1 MISATGKS
9 TIPRAREEIFTA
21 IEKLGGSMEL
31 KPYTSKSVPERG
43 HINAEV
49 KIASLFEP
57 DTLLSAQYF
66 DNLRRKTILEPEKA
80 LILAVLEDAINCFQ
94 DDVLAESGKAKKR
107 FDEAEEWVLDEGDDW
122 IFSFRNV
129 CEHLGLNPDYVRCG
143 LLRWKEKKLASQP
156 SRNVWQ
162 ETRMAG

>member
-80 LILAVLEDAINCFQ
+80 LIMAVLEDAINCFQ
-94 DDVLAESGKAKKR
+94 DNVLAESGKAKKR
-107 FDEAEEWVLDEGDDW
+107 FDEAEEWVLDEGGDW

-129 CEHLGLNPDYVRCG
+129 CEHLGFSPDYVRRG

-156 SRNVWQ
+156 SRGVWDG
-162 ETRMAG
+162 TRMAG

>member
-1 MISATGKS
+1 
-9 TIPRAREEIFTA
+9 
-21 IEKLGGSMEL
+21 MEL

-43 HINAEV
+43 HIDAAE

-66 DNLRRKTILEPEKA
+66 DNLHRKTILEPENR
-80 LILAVLEDAINCFQ
+80 LLLAVLEDATNCFK
-94 DDVLAESGKAKKR
+94 DNVLAESGKAKKL
-107 FDEAEEWVLDEGDDW
+107 FDEAEEWVLDEGGDW

-129 CEHLGLNPDYVRCG
+129 CEHLGFNPDYVRRG

-156 SRNVWQ
+156 SRSVWE

>member
-1 MISATGKS
+1 M
-9 TIPRAREEIFTA
+9 FTN

-43 HINAEV
+43 HINAEE

-80 LILAVLEDAINCFQ
+80 LLLAVLEDAINCFQ
-94 DDVLAESGKAKKR
+94 DNVLAESGKAKKR
-107 FDEAEEWVLDEGDDW
+107 FDEAEEWVLDEGGDW

-129 CEHLGLNPDYVRCG
+129 CEHLGFSPDYVRRG

-156 SRNVWQ
+156 SRSVWDG
-162 ETRMAG
+162 TRMAG

>member
-1 MISATGKS
+1 MISATGKEA
-9 TIPRAREEIFTA
+9 IPRAREENFTA
-21 IEKLGGSMEL
+21 IEKLGGTMEL

-43 HINAEV
+43 HINAEE

-94 DDVLAESGKAKKR
+94 DNVLAESGKAKKL
-107 FDEAEEWVLDEGDDW
+107 FDEAEEWVFDEGGEW

-129 CEHLGLNPDYVRCG
+129 CEHLGFNPEYVRRG

-156 SRNVWQ
+156 SRSVWDG
-162 ETRMAG
+162 TRMAG